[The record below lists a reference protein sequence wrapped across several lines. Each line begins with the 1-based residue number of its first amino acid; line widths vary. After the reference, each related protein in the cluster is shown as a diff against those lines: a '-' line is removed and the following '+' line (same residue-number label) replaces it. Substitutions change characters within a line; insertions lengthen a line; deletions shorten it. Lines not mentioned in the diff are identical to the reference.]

1 VTDELHYLSAGAAQR
16 KFLARELSPVELM
29 EATIA
34 RIEAVDPSVNAVP
47 IRFFDEALG
56 AARLAQERYAG
67 KHGGPRPLEGIP
79 VAVKD
84 EVEVAG
90 QPCTAGSLV
99 FKDNVADITAA
110 SVQRIIDA
118 GGIIHVRTTTPEFCC
133 AAITESRLWGV
144 TRNPWNLDFSPGG
157 SSGGSGAALAAGMAT
172 LATGSD
178 IGGSI
183 RIPASFCGVVGFKPP
198 YGRVPQL
205 PPFNLDHYCHEGP
218 LARTVDDCRMLENV
232 MAGPHP
238 EDIASLRP
246 KLTIPERLRPV
257 AGMRIACSV
266 DLDGFEVDDEVA
278 AAVRAAAETFR
289 ALGATVDEVEIGW
302 SLEAMREAARAHLS
316 IIFGSW
322 IGAILE
328 EHRELLT
335 GYAIEFAEDAVR
347 RKTMGYL
354 QSLEVEGETYGHLA
368 GVLERYELLICPTF
382 TAPALPAAADDYD
395 IDVVFSRALT
405 FPFNMCSR
413 CPVLVVPAAR
423 AANGVPIG
431 LQIVGRTFD
440 DLSVFAAAGAFE
452 DVHPWYASNADR
464 PDRPRRTT

>member
-1 VTDELHYLSAGAAQR
+1 VADELHYLTAGEARRLFAN
-16 KFLARELSPVELM
+16 RELSPVELM

-34 RIEAVDPSVNAVP
+34 RIEAVDPAVNAVP
-47 IRFFDEALG
+47 IRFFDDALQ
-56 AARLAQERYAG
+56 AARQAEARFAG
-67 KHGGPRPLEGIP
+67 KGGAPRPLEGIP

-99 FKDNVADITAA
+99 FKDEIAEITAA
-110 SVQRIIDA
+110 SVQRVIDA

-218 LARTVDDCRMLENV
+218 LARSVDDCRVLENV

-246 KLTIPERLRPV
+246 KLTIPADLPPV

-266 DLDGFEVDDEVA
+266 DLGGFDVSDEVA
-278 AAVRAAAETFR
+278 AAVRAAADTFR
-289 ALGATVDEVEIGW
+289 GLGATVDGVELGW
-302 SLEAMREAARAHLS
+302 SLDAMREAARAHLA
-316 IIFGSW
+316 IIFGTW
-322 IGAILE
+322 IAEILE
-328 EHRELLT
+328 QHRELLT
-335 GYAIEFAEDAVR
+335 AYAIEFAEDALH
-347 RKTMGYL
+347 RKTMGYFE
-354 QSLEVEGETYGHLA
+354 SLAVEGETYGHLA
-368 GVLERYELLICPTF
+368 AVLDDHELLICPTF
-382 TAPALPAAADDYD
+382 TEPALPAAGDYD
-395 IDVVFSRALT
+395 IDVVFERALT

-423 AANGVPIG
+423 AASGVPIG

-440 DLSVFAAAGAFE
+440 DVSVFAAATALE
-452 DVHPWYASNADR
+452 RAHPWYATSAER